1 MQLEAIVLR
10 KCGQSQKIA
19 LSWDQTVAI
28 GYAGRD
34 QKSVIAHVE
43 ELKAIGVPAPSTVPS
58 MYWIDPTRI
67 SSDEELFVIGDGCSG
82 EVEFFAAFDAR
93 GDMYFTIASDHTDRK
108 LETISVSK
116 AKQGCSKII
125 GNLFWSFDEVKD
137 HWDDIK
143 LHSWVRDSSNQEWR
157 VYQDGTLGALLTP
170 EELSKLAEKDAPLKG
185 SVSYFSGTI
194 PLLSKISYRGE
205 FKMEIDDPIL
215 NRSIKHSY
223 RVVELPDR
231 N

>member
-10 KCGQSQKIA
+10 KCGQSQRITFF
-19 LSWDQTVAI
+19 WDQTVAI
-28 GYAGRD
+28 GYSGRN
-34 QKSVIAHVE
+34 QKSIIAHVE
-43 ELKAIGVPAPSTVPS
+43 ELKELGVPSPSTIPS

-67 SSDEELFVIGDGCSG
+67 SSDEYIFVIGDGCSG
-82 EVEFFAAFDAR
+82 EVEFFAAFDAQ

-116 AKQGCSKII
+116 SKQGCSKII

-137 HWDDIK
+137 HWDEIK
-143 LHSWVRDSSNQEWR
+143 LHSWVRSSSNMDWR
-157 VYQDGTLGALLTP
+157 LYQDGTLGMLLIS
-170 EELSKLAEKDAPLKG
+170 EELLKLAKEDAPIKG
-185 SVSYFSGTI
+185 AISYFSGTI
-194 PLLSKISYRGE
+194 PLLGEISYHGE
-205 FKMEIDDPIL
+205 FKMELYDPVL

-223 RVVELPDR
+223 RVIELPDR